1 MQRESEIRASRGGK
15 DGVRGAPVPATP
27 RQDAVLALQRSAGNR
42 AVADLVTL
50 ARAPVTTE
58 AQFRAGVPDRGGG
71 GTAQEVALGQL
82 EGKVRRRLR
91 RYNRVA
97 TDNTQLAAR
106 IRLLGEL
113 DDHVYRWFGA
123 LASTDFDTE
132 PRALFMRDLMEE
144 LDAEHV
150 NVVRAAAAAGVVP
163 VYGAGLSVAEQTRAA
178 ALWTS
183 VSSGAGSLQIEGGG
197 DAAFEQK
204 TLSSIAKMLHTG
216 TGRDVIGF
224 LDRPPPPPGGAPP
237 GVTGANLPVHPGW
250 GMRLTGYE
258 TFIIPETRALQQA
271 GIAGA
276 TGTGESSANRPLS
289 QVHGAGAGQSGYTK
303 LLAPPAV
310 LADYPVVA
318 DAAQYNRAL
327 LGGRPGFAI
336 AQGGATEY
344 YAFGTGEGNAI
355 VMQYGQFARGLGA
368 GNVEVISPD
377 FVLLAHEMGHAV
389 RVRGGGYAAD
399 EQFGWFGVN
408 MPTWQNR
415 AEEMSNVIGIENP
428 VRQESGITE
437 RSTYNTW
444 KFAVGMPQ
452 LTNLQVTFG
461 NVLGDLRN
469 AGFTDAEVW
478 DWAKTQPATKK
489 FFLLGYS
496 GWGPLSVAEGAE
508 RTALKDRLSSPLL
521 NEARGGGATFYDDF
535 IRSKLPTLLRPYLK
549 LISDDDDAKTGSL
562 MAGLSNA
569 EQIQALAY
577 LHGNRNALNAVKVLM
592 HFGSSARRGT
602 TDAKRAAAR
611 LAALRTLIAP
621 GGTIAAAQTQKTT
634 VSTT

>member
-1 MQRESEIRASRGGK
+1 M
-15 DGVRGAPVPATP
+15 
-27 RQDAVLALQRSAGNR
+27 
-42 AVADLVTL
+42 
-50 ARAPVTTE
+50 
-58 AQFRAGVPDRGGG
+58 
-71 GTAQEVALGQL
+71 ALGRL

-97 TDNTQLAAR
+97 TDNTQLPAR
-106 IRLLGEL
+106 IALLGEL
-113 DDHVYRWFGA
+113 DDHVYRWFDT
-123 LASTDFDTE
+123 LASTDFDAE
-132 PRALFMRDLMEE
+132 PRALFMRNLMEE
-144 LDAEHV
+144 LNREHV

-163 VYGAGLSVAEQTRAA
+163 VYGAGLSVAERTRAA
-178 ALWTS
+178 ALWAS
-183 VSSGAGSLQIEGGG
+183 VSAGAGSLQIESGG
-197 DAAFEQK
+197 DAEFEAK

-224 LDRPPPPPGGAPP
+224 LDRPPPVPGGAPP
-237 GVTGANLPVHPGW
+237 GVAGASLPVHPDW
-250 GMRLTGYE
+250 GTRLTGYE
-258 TFIIPETRALQQA
+258 TFIVPETRALQQA
-271 GIAGA
+271 GFAA
-276 TGTGESSANRPLS
+276 ANGTGESSANRLLS
-289 QVHGAGAGQSGYTK
+289 QVHGAGAGQSGYTR
-303 LLAPPAV
+303 LVAPPAV

-327 LGGRPGFAI
+327 LEGKPGFAI
-336 AQGGATEY
+336 SHGGATEY
-344 YAFGTGEGNAI
+344 YLFGTGEGNAI

-389 RVRGGGYAAD
+389 ARARRRLRGGRAVRLVSG
-399 EQFGWFGVN
+399 EP
-408 MPTWQNR
+408 MPTWQSR

-428 VRQESGITE
+428 VRQESGITA

-452 LTNLQVTFG
+452 LTNLQATFRDI
-461 NVLGDLRN
+461 LGDLRA
-469 AGFTDAEVW
+469 AGFTDADVW
-478 DWAKTQPATKK
+478 DWAKTQPATRKL
-489 FFLLGYS
+489 FMFGYS
-496 GWGPLSVAEGAE
+496 GWGPLSETEASE

-521 NEARGGGATFYDDF
+521 NEAGGAGATFYDDF

-549 LISDDDDAKTGSL
+549 LISDDDDAKAGAL
-562 MAGLSNA
+562 MAGLSTA

-577 LHGNRNALNAVKVLM
+577 LHGNHDALNAVKVLM

-621 GGTIAAAQTQKTT
+621 GGTMAAAQIQKTT